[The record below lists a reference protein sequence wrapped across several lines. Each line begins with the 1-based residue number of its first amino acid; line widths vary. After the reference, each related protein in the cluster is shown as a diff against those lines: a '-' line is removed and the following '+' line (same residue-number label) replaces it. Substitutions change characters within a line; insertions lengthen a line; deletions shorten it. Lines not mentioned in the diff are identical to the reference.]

1 MEMIRLIGGSQLKIR
16 KFLMGLMMVVLLS
29 SSAAALRAQ
38 DYRVFIE
45 GGGSTIF
52 SKRYYKV
59 YGVSLGS
66 TYKTGNHFAVGAE
79 IPVLNL
85 LSVEGSYGISRNN
98 LAVTNFF
105 NSSVPNNEIGYGIRN
120 QRISIDAVA
129 HGKKTFKGVRPY
141 LVLGIEADRFAPT
154 SGGLATAKSQGFN
167 GVPDTVLKPQYKFGY
182 NFGGGVDISLTH
194 FLAFRIDLRDH
205 RVGTPTYGLPQSA
218 TSNFTA
224 YYPIGGHMN
233 NVVYSVGFVYH
244 FGG

>member
-1 MEMIRLIGGSQLKIR
+1 ML
-16 KFLMGLMMVVLLS
+16 VVLLC
-29 SSAAALRAQ
+29 SSAAVLRAQ

-52 SKRYYKV
+52 DKRYYNV
-59 YGVSLGS
+59 YGASLGS
-66 TYKTGNHFAVGAE
+66 TFKTGNHFAVGAE
-79 IPVLNL
+79 IPVLKL

-98 LAVTNFF
+98 LAVTNFY
-105 NSSVPNNEIGYGIRN
+105 NSTTPNDETGYGMKD

-129 HGKKTFKGVRPY
+129 HAKKTFKGLRPY
-141 LVLGIEADRFAPT
+141 LVLGVEADRFGPT
-154 SGGLATAKSQGFN
+154 SGGTAMAKSHGFN

-194 FLAFRIDLRDH
+194 FLAFRIDARDH
-205 RVGTPTYGLPQSA
+205 RVGTPTYGLPQAA

-224 YYPIGGHMN
+224 YYPVSGHMN